1 MRPGMRSAS
10 KFSDVPGPGL
20 PPAKLSEFGQFT
32 LGKGTVVDRFCAL
45 DRPPNAFNPCRGEST
60 RFAPLYIATA
70 VGRTCVPTLY
80 IGETYEAAAFETVFR
95 NLPPKPLRRQV
106 FESDLAGRGHARL
119 LVNRDLALG
128 PFFHQNLGRIGQ
140 TRQSMID
147 TDATCYGETVLWAAA
162 VHQSLPHIDGLVWT
176 SHQHDRD
183 FACVLFGDRVNEA
196 DVTPIGTVAP
206 IDTGPGRARIAEF
219 AREYEIDIVPP

>member
-20 PPAKLSEFGQFT
+20 PPAKVSEFGQLT
-32 LGKGTVVDRFCAL
+32 LAKGTVVDRFSAL

-95 NLPPKPLRRQV
+95 KLPPKPLRRQV
-106 FESDLAGRGHARL
+106 FESDLAARGHARL

-128 PFFHQNLGRIGQ
+128 PFFHQNLGRIGRIGQ
-140 TRQSMID
+140 TRKKL
-147 TDATCYGETVLWAAA
+147 YN
-162 VHQSLPHIDGLVWT
+162 GLFRTIEKPT
-176 SHQHDRD
+176 S
-183 FACVLFGDRVNEA
+183 V
-196 DVTPIGTVAP
+196 P
-206 IDTGPGRARIAEF
+206 TG
-219 AREYEIDIVPP
+219 